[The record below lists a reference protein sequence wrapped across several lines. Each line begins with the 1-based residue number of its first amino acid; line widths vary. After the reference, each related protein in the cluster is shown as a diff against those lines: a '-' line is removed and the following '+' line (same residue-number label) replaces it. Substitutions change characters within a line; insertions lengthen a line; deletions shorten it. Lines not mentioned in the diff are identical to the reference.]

1 MFQLKENRN
10 GNSKLTHK
18 LGLVA
23 SSIGNLDFKMQLI
36 WTIYRRNLV
45 PSIVVVR
52 YVSFIYNSI
61 I

>member
-1 MFQLKENRN
+1 MKENRN

-36 WTIYRRNLV
+36 VDNL
-45 PSIVVVR
+45 P
-52 YVSFIYNSI
+52 
-61 I
+61 

>member
-1 MFQLKENRN
+1 MKENRN

-36 WTIYRRNLV
+36 VDNLRRTPVLG
-45 PSIVVVR
+45 IVAVR